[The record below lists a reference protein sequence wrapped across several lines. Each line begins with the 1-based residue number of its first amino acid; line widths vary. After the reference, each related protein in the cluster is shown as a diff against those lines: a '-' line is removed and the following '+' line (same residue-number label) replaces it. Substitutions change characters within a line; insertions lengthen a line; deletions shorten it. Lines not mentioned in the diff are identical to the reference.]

1 MRWKSQRC
9 CINNYDYDGLG
20 EIPIRDFVCWD
31 LFLVNWMELMIM
43 RMEAMTISQF
53 RPNFT
58 ISYWT
63 CWGKEWKMKTVA
75 DKRKKWY
82 CHQHQHVNPIWWG
95 SWSRGLVNWAQ
106 TFLTPSLPGL
116 RIVWII
122 ITWMRAGDRPAA
134 SSAPPPLPR
143 PSTAWSP
150 PPGHD
155 NSYDDDLDFVQ
166 VTPLSVEQNPG
177 HGGFPSSPSPSLL
190 EKVVLPP
197 IRSTLIGI
205 DFAHWPSV
213 S

>member
-75 DKRKKWY
+75 DKREKLY
-82 CHQHQHVNPIWWG
+82 CHQHQHVNPIWWE

-106 TFLTPSLPGL
+106 TFWTRSLPILRVYLKFLGL
-116 RIVWII
+116 FFWALKILK
-122 ITWMRAGDRPAA
+122 TW
-134 SSAPPPLPR
+134 
-143 PSTAWSP
+143 
-150 PPGHD
+150 
-155 NSYDDDLDFVQ
+155 NSLI
-166 VTPLSVEQNPG
+166 LSKTCLTKARKQEIE
-177 HGGFPSSPSPSLL
+177 H
-190 EKVVLPP
+190 K
-197 IRSTLIGI
+197 
-205 DFAHWPSV
+205 
-213 S
+213 

>member
-82 CHQHQHVNPIWWG
+82 CHQHQHVNPIWWE

-106 TFLTPSLPGL
+106 TFWTRSLPILRVYLKFLGL
-116 RIVWII
+116 FFW
-122 ITWMRAGDRPAA
+122 A
-134 SSAPPPLPR
+134 
-143 PSTAWSP
+143 
-150 PPGHD
+150 
-155 NSYDDDLDFVQ
+155 
-166 VTPLSVEQNPG
+166 
-177 HGGFPSSPSPSLL
+177 
-190 EKVVLPP
+190 
-197 IRSTLIGI
+197 
-205 DFAHWPSV
+205 
-213 S
+213 

>member
-82 CHQHQHVNPIWWG
+82 CHQHQHVNPIWWE
-95 SWSRGLVNWAQ
+95 SWSRGLVNCTQ
-106 TFLTPSLPGL
+106 TFSTWSLP
-116 RIVWII
+116 
-122 ITWMRAGDRPAA
+122 
-134 SSAPPPLPR
+134 
-143 PSTAWSP
+143 
-150 PPGHD
+150 
-155 NSYDDDLDFVQ
+155 DLI
-166 VTPLSVEQNPG
+166 LS
-177 HGGFPSSPSPSLL
+177 FASLL
-190 EKVVLPP
+190 GPRGHL
-197 IRSTLIGI
+197 RSLEHLWFLFRRNLSRSWT
-205 DFAHWPSV
+205 WWS
-213 S
+213 